1 MTHDQAPL
9 QAIGERW
16 VLAGPLTM
24 DSAAAVFQASGAFA
38 LPQAG
43 VVDLERVDRVDSA
56 GIAVVLAWKRRA
68 AAEGKPLVFA
78 GVPRS
83 MTSLAELYGV
93 ENFLAQ

>member
-1 MTHDQAPL
+1 MTGDQASL
-9 QAIGERW
+9 QAVGERW

-24 DSAAAVFQASGAFA
+24 DSAAAVLDASGALA
-38 LPQAG
+38 LPQTG
-43 VVDLERVDRVDSA
+43 VVDLERVARVDSA

-68 AAEGKPLVFA
+68 AADGKPLVFA

-93 ENFLAQ
+93 EGFLAQ

>member
-1 MTHDQAPL
+1 MTGDQAPL
-9 QAIGERW
+9 QVVGNRW

-24 DSAAAVFQASGAFA
+24 DTAAAVLDASGALA

-56 GIAVVLAWKRRA
+56 GVAVVLAWKRRA
-68 AAEGKPLVFA
+68 AAEGKPLTFA

-93 ENFLAQ
+93 EDFLRQ

>member
-1 MTHDQAPL
+1 MTGDQAPL
-9 QAIGERW
+9 QAVGNRW
-16 VLAGPLTM
+16 VLTGPLTM
-24 DSAAAVFQASGAFA
+24 DSAAAVLDASGALA

-56 GIAVVLAWKRRA
+56 GVAVVLAWKHRA

-93 ENFLAQ
+93 EDFLTH